1 MCNIQVWLVI
11 EGLRSIWNV
20 VRLWPSLLEE
30 LLNVYIVF
38 RDMDDEHLARVRK
51 EILSPLMFVKVVSNS
66 GNNNATYFVF
76 CISV

>member
-1 MCNIQVWLVI
+1 MCNIKFWLVI

-66 GNNNATYFVF
+66 WNNNATYFVF